1 MKKRTK
7 NMIYK
12 ETVESRE
19 LFLYAVNSGDLYRRI
34 ITPTIKCL
42 RKKAIKGIYD
52 KDKAIDLFYHIAT
65 EASKLYNKD
74 FGYLF
79 SVGDRFTVAVDMEE
93 YYRDDEIFYGL

>member
-52 KDKAIDLFYHIAT
+52 KDKAID
-65 EASKLYNKD
+65 
-74 FGYLF
+74 
-79 SVGDRFTVAVDMEE
+79 MEE

>member
-1 MKKRTK
+1 
-7 NMIYK
+7 MIYK

-52 KDKAIDLFYHIAT
+52 KDKAIDLFYHIQLKQVNYIT
-65 EASKLYNKD
+65 KILDICLVLVIDLQCS
-74 FGYLF
+74 
-79 SVGDRFTVAVDMEE
+79 
-93 YYRDDEIFYGL
+93 